1 MRIRSARR
9 PEKKSSKAGSAR
21 RRKAVRV
28 RNDLSPYSAKPS
40 LQKVN
45 IDIIAG
51 FLRRYPQ
58 KFSTA
63 KLTLL
68 EVADR
73 ILAREVQMPRPA
85 RLKAHMVF
93 EMLARP
99 SGRVRAGVTGACLEW
114 RGAYKGGFPIV
125 TTVNAQQGNRLNVDA
140 RKYILE
146 NPARGKRRNFRTIPQ
161 NICGNEKCVNP
172 RHIRMVPINPDSHQG
187 ENHPRSKFTDKQVVK
202 MVKEYNA
209 GSTAREIARKY
220 DIQLTYVEQIMRKEK
235 RTEATEGLKI
245 RGRFGFR

>member
-1 MRIRSARR
+1 MRIRPAGRSA
-9 PEKKSSKAGSAR
+9 KKSQVSGKR
-21 RRKAVRV
+21 RRSAPRT
-28 RNDLSPYSAKPS
+28 RSDLSPYSARPS

-45 IDIIAG
+45 IDAIAG
-51 FLRRYPQ
+51 FLRRFPQ

-68 EVADR
+68 EIADR
-73 ILAREVQMPRPA
+73 ILDKEIKMPRPA
-85 RLKAHMVF
+85 KLKAHMVF
-93 EMLARP
+93 DMLTRA

-114 RGAYKGGFPIV
+114 RGAYKGGLPIV
-125 TTVNAQQGNRLNVDA
+125 TTVNAQQGHRLNVDA

-146 NPARGKRRNFRTIPQ
+146 NPARGKRRNFRTIPHSL
-161 NICGNEKCVNP
+161 CGNEKCVNP
-172 RHIRMVPINPDSHQG
+172 RHIRMVPSNPDSHQG

-209 GSTAREIARKY
+209 GSTAREIAKKY